1 VITLGA
7 GAAGA
12 VLASLGRRPTR
23 RQLAIACLVPVVA
36 VAGLIALDLVTG
48 GGAHL
53 TRTVEHGE
61 LIDAVKRRTVISWRG
76 FNDRSVLVIC
86 VVGVLG
92 FAYALRRRDRLLAPL
107 RPHPAFAAGMWGG
120 LAATVVGALA
130 NDSGPVI
137 FAGGFLV
144 LALAMGYVRGGAPA
158 SARQVA
164 GTASTPSSTMPRCA

>member
-12 VLASLGRRPTR
+12 VLASLGHPPTR

-36 VAGLIALDLVTG
+36 VLGLIALDLATG

-53 TRTVEHGE
+53 TRTVEHGG
-61 LIDAVKRRTVISWRG
+61 LLDAVKRRSVISWRG
-76 FNDRSVLVIC
+76 FGDTTVLVVC
-86 VVGVLG
+86 LVGVIG
-92 FAYALRRRDRLLAPL
+92 FACAIRRRARLLAPL

-120 LAATVVGALA
+120 LAATIVGALG

-158 SARQVA
+158 SPRQVA
-164 GTASTPSSTMPRCA
+164 STASTPSSTMPRCA